1 MSKAQEIAYQ
11 SKHPY
16 LDTIHLLKGILEVDK
31 DVVPFLLEQVGTESQ
46 KLNDSVNDRLDG
58 ISTVSGDQMQY
69 PTAQMGQTVLKAGSL
84 INDFGDKFVS
94 IEHLLIALSVGK
106 DDTGKLL
113 NEIGL
118 STDAIKEGMKVLR
131 KGKKVEE
138 QNAESVYNALGK
150 YAKNLNEAAA
160 DGSLDPVI
168 GRDEEI
174 RRVLHILSRRTKN
187 NPVLVGEPG
196 TGKTAVAEGIA
207 QRIIQG
213 DVPENLKSKVIFS
226 LDMGLLMAGSKFR
239 GDFEERLK
247 AVLNEVEEAKGEI
260 ILFIDEIHMIVGAG
274 ATDGNTMDAANILK
288 PALARGLLR
297 AIGATTLNEYRKYIE
312 KDKALERRFQTV
324 MVDEPGI
331 DDAIAILRGL
341 KERYENHHKVKIRD
355 EAIIQAVQL
364 SDRYITDRFLPDKAI
379 DLIDEAAAKIRLEID
394 SLPEDLDEIE
404 RKIRQ
409 LEIEREAL
417 KQESGNGALAAL
429 EKQLADL
436 GEERDKI
443 SASWRQEKDLLDKI
457 QEHKRSIEDFRLEAE
472 QLEREGNYGAVAEI
486 RYGKIRQTEEELS
499 VLEQKLEKQES
510 SKRMLK
516 EEVSGEDIGAIVS
529 KWTGIPVHKMVQS
542 DREKLLHLEDE
553 LKESVKGQDTAVTA
567 ISNAILRSRA
577 GLQDPDRPM
586 GTFLFLGST
595 GVGKTHLSKALAET
609 LFDNKS
615 ALTRIDMSEYQEP
628 HTVSRL
634 IGAPP
639 GYTGHDEGGIL
650 TEAVRRNPYSIVL
663 FDELEKAHPDVYN
676 VLLQVLDEGRLT
688 DSKGKTVNF
697 KNAIIILT
705 SNIGSD
711 IIHENFDGVAVD
723 DVPMVMETTKL
734 EVLERLK
741 AYVKP
746 EFINRLDEIILFSPL
761 LRRQIK
767 SIVKLQLDEVKERM
781 KEQGISI
788 EFTETAVN
796 WLADEGYDPEYG
808 ARPIKRIIEQEIINE
823 LSKKVISGE
832 LSSDSAI
839 LVTIEE
845 GDLTFE
851 DANLSDLNINLN

>member
-1 MSKAQEIAYQ
+1 M
-11 SKHPY
+11 
-16 LDTIHLLKGILEVDK
+16 
-31 DVVPFLLEQVGTESQ
+31 
-46 KLNDSVNDRLDG
+46 
-58 ISTVSGDQMQY
+58 
-69 PTAQMGQTVLKAGSL
+69 
-84 INDFGDKFVS
+84 
-94 IEHLLIALSVGK
+94 
-106 DDTGKLL
+106 
-113 NEIGL
+113 
-118 STDAIKEGMKVLR
+118 
-131 KGKKVEE
+131 
-138 QNAESVYNALGK
+138 
-150 YAKNLNEAAA
+150 
-160 DGSLDPVI
+160 
-168 GRDEEI
+168 
-174 RRVLHILSRRTKN
+174 
-187 NPVLVGEPG
+187 
-196 TGKTAVAEGIA
+196 
-207 QRIIQG
+207 
-213 DVPENLKSKVIFS
+213 
-226 LDMGLLMAGSKFR
+226 
-239 GDFEERLK
+239 
-247 AVLNEVEEAKGEI
+247 
-260 ILFIDEIHMIVGAG
+260 
-274 ATDGNTMDAANILK
+274 
-288 PALARGLLR
+288 
-297 AIGATTLNEYRKYIE
+297 
-312 KDKALERRFQTV
+312 
-324 MVDEPGI
+324 
-331 DDAIAILRGL
+331 
-341 KERYENHHKVKIRD
+341 
-355 EAIIQAVQL
+355 
-364 SDRYITDRFLPDKAI
+364 
-379 DLIDEAAAKIRLEID
+379 
-394 SLPEDLDEIE
+394 
-404 RKIRQ
+404 
-409 LEIEREAL
+409 